1 MYLPSDLVSPVC
13 MYFAGQGC
21 GEAGAFDVYAP
32 AKPKLF
38 HYKRRKE
45 FMNEEDAKDS
55 FRKPAS
61 SVQ

>member
-1 MYLPSDLVSPVC
+1 

-32 AKPKLF
+32 PKPKLF
-38 HYKRRKE
+38 HYERRKE